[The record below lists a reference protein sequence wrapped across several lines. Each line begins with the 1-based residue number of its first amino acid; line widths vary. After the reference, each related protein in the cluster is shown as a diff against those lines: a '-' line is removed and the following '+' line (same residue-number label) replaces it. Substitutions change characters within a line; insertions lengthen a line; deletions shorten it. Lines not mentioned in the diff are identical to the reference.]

1 MNIKELEIELEKFYK
16 KIIKINRYK
25 DNIYDINLP
34 LFLDNGDKV
43 DLTLQ
48 IIDKN
53 TIILR
58 NDLYKSIEK
67 SIKENVNNASN
78 IKKEYLLNEEKF
90 KNIVENIII
99 ENEIEY
105 GLTLKKTIIFDGFY
119 SSFVFEIFKY
129 SFNIIRYYN
138 YIYNYI
144 LIHSKDE
151 SQSKLLKDAIKK
163 FITIF
168 NDKNNTKISKIEK
181 EELNYSRNDYYGYN
195 NEIVISGIGT
205 KLSLHQVTDDIEELI
220 DKKEYNRAIVFFEIN
235 KKNGLEK
242 YVDKKMKN
250 INSKNLNIKIVKI
263 ESINQIEEELYNIWK

>member
-1 MNIKELEIELEKFYK
+1 MNMKELEIELEKFYK
-16 KIIKINRYK
+16 KIIKIKHYK

-67 SIKENVNNASN
+67 SIKDNVNNVSN

-105 GLTLKKTIIFDGFY
+105 GLTLKKKIIFNGSY

-129 SFNIIRYYN
+129 SFCIIRYYN

-144 LIHSKDE
+144 MIHSKDE

-263 ESINQIEEELYNIWK
+263 ENTNQIEEELYNIWK